1 MIIQNSRSEFLIE
14 ITWVEIVGAMVMAFL
29 GACLA
34 RVGAATIGW
43 QRSQLFWR
51 LFLCHGASWGCLVAS
66 EYCHLRL
73 YRHPSDGAWAVASIG
88 SIAALHWFGN
98 RWAFADNGRVL
109 SALLVTVFAYGP
121 IAILCT
127 GCALAFHR

>member
-51 LFLCHGASWGCLVAS
+51 LF
-66 EYCHLRL
+66 L